1 MGPWTERPQPE
12 LPAQPDHLGPQHL
25 AWMAPGA
32 VAPWL
37 QQGVRTAFFRHPRW
51 EGLQVS
57 PALLAFL
64 LLTTVL
70 CSQLFDRLFID
81 GPAQFRWQALPLEWL
96 GTLVAGWA
104 CYLVRPRADAQLPS
118 KAAPG
123 PAHLFALLLAQALVM
138 LVGLSLMWLLL
149 HSATGQAGWMAAHP
163 WVTWG
168 LWVGSMAW
176 MSLAVLAALWRG
188 GDRVLPANALAN
200 GAMLACVAVAMW
212 SPPPKAWVAA
222 APARGEPEP
231 ERPQL
236 ALTQEV
242 FEAQSELLSRQ
253 LAAISPQRPGVTDLY
268 AITFAPYADE
278 DVFRHEAEMVS
289 EVMGQRFDAAERHL
303 TLINH
308 AETAGTAPWATA
320 ANLHRAIRQMA
331 ARMNKTEDILFI
343 HLTSHG
349 ARDGQLAASFWPLE
363 VEPVRPETLQAW
375 LDEAGVRYR
384 VLSISA
390 CFSGS
395 WIKPLSNP
403 NALVMTAADASHTS
417 YGCGRRSPLTFFGRA
432 MYDEALRT
440 RTRSFEL
447 AHAQAR
453 SVILKREE
461 EAGKSDGYSNPQISV
476 GEGIRLPLAALA
488 RRLDATP

>member
-1 MGPWTERPQPE
+1 MGPCNERPQPE
-12 LPAQPDHLGPQHL
+12 LPEQPEHTGPQRL

-37 QQGVRTAFFRHPRW
+37 RQGACTALFRHPRW
-51 EGLQVS
+51 EGLQAS

-64 LLTTVL
+64 LLATVL

-81 GPAQFRWQALPLEWL
+81 GPAQFRWQALPLGWL
-96 GTLVAGWA
+96 GTLVVGWA
-104 CYLVRPRADAQLPS
+104 CYLVRPRTDAQLPS
-118 KAAPG
+118 KAAPS
-123 PAHLFALLLAQALVM
+123 PAHLLALVMAQALVM
-138 LVGLSLMWLLL
+138 LVGLSFMWLLCQ
-149 HSATGQAGWMAAHP
+149 SAAGLPGGMASHP
-163 WVTWG
+163 WVSWG
-168 LWVGSMAW
+168 LWVASMAW

-188 GDRVLPANALAN
+188 GDRVPLANLLANA
-200 GAMLACVAVAMW
+200 AMLACVALSMW
-212 SPPPKAWVAA
+212 SPAPKAWVAA
-222 APARGEPEP
+222 SQAGGDQEP

-242 FEAQSELLSRQ
+242 FEAQSDLLSSQ

-289 EVMGQRFDAAERHL
+289 EVMGQRFDAAERHI

-320 ANLHRAIRQMA
+320 TNLRRAIQTMA
-331 ARMNKTEDILFI
+331 ARMNKAEDVLFV

-363 VEPVRPETLQAW
+363 VEPVRPEALQAW
-375 LDEAGVRYR
+375 LEEAGVRFR

-395 WIKPLSNP
+395 WIKPLSHP
-403 NALVMTAADASHTS
+403 DALVMTAADANHTS
-417 YGCGRRSPLTFFGRA
+417 FGCGRLSPLTFFGRA

-453 SVILKREE
+453 DVILKREE

-476 GEGIRLPLAALA
+476 GEGIKVPLAALA